1 MEGKM
6 YRKETQVLIT
16 LISLILIP
24 GIYALY
30 VYNRFII
37 DNPDILNDFQF
48 WGKRFIVLVP
58 IMIVAMII
66 IHIIF
71 AIINKIVTNEDIP
84 TENDEMDK
92 LIELKSLRISHWTY
106 SVGFLLAM
114 GSLAIGMQPWVMFVV
129 LISSGFLGGVAES
142 IAKIIYYRKGI

>member
-1 MEGKM
+1 M

-16 LISLILIP
+16 LISLILVP

-30 VYNRFII
+30 VYNKFII
-37 DNPDILNDFQF
+37 DHPDILNDFQF

-58 IMIVAMII
+58 VMIVAMII

-71 AIINKIVTNEDIP
+71 AIINKMVTNENIP

-114 GSLAIGMQPWVMFVV
+114 GALAIGMQPWVMFVV
-129 LISSGFLGGVAES
+129 LISSGFLGGIAES

>member
-30 VYNRFII
+30 VYNKFIAG
-37 DNPDILNDFQF
+37 NPDILNNFQF
-48 WGKRFIVLVP
+48 WGKRFMVLVP
-58 IMIVAMII
+58 IMIVAMIA

-71 AIINKIVTNEDIP
+71 AIINKIVTKEDIP
-84 TENDEMDK
+84 MENDEMDK

-106 SVGFLLAM
+106 STGFLLAM
-114 GSLAIGMQPWVMFVV
+114 GALAVGMQPWVMFVV
-129 LISSGFLGGVAES
+129 LISSCFLGGIVES
-142 IAKIIYYRKGI
+142 IAKIIFYRKGI